1 MHRIRVGR
9 WTIVSTSIA
18 LCAIAAAGFL
28 ALRAEGLEKPP
39 TGDELLGKF
48 PYGRFEPPSECGG
61 CHDAIFR
68 QWRETLMA
76 QSFTH
81 EWDEIE
87 YFELALPHALK
98 EPKVAGVKEGCNGCH
113 APLAFLAGDI
123 PPKRPAEKTRA
134 NEGVSCEICHSI
146 CGYAGGDAYN
156 FNWAM
161 EPGETV
167 RSGHD
172 RDLDEHPVKETEV
185 HETTKI
191 CGTCH
196 NEKSPFGV
204 WVKATQLEWEAGPY
218 AKQGVL
224 CQNCHMPKAEGMV
237 VGSAEKPRAYK
248 HHIFKGAHDPS
259 KLRGAIEVSIR
270 PGELEAKPGATVFIE
285 AELYNGKAGHKIPT
299 GSVEERVLW
308 LHVEATDAAGKT
320 YHLPVDKKGFAGEE
334 YTIAGKAKAYFDIGD
349 IKGIPS
355 FPGLDRDREPEG
367 DRIFRMPYFD
377 PKGRMTVCQW
387 NTASLGVDYRIGP
400 RETKAETYTWKLP
413 AGIARGPV
421 RIRAT
426 LNYRLV
432 ALSVAEYMKVPEED
446 WKVREVNCA
455 ETTFTVK

>member
-1 MHRIRVGR
+1 MVRIRVGR
-9 WTIVSTSIA
+9 WAVVGMCLA
-18 LCAIAAAGFL
+18 LGGFVAAGLL
-28 ALRAEGLEKPP
+28 ALRADGAEKAP
-39 TGDELLGKF
+39 TGGDLLGKHHYSKF
-48 PYGRFEPPSECGG
+48 DPPSECGS
-61 CHDAIFR
+61 CHEGIFR

-76 QSFTH
+76 QAFTH
-81 EWDEIE
+81 KWDEIE

-123 PPKRPAEKTRA
+123 PPKRPEEKTRA

-146 CGYAGGDAYN
+146 CGYAGGDAFN

-161 EPGETV
+161 DPGETV
-167 RSGHD
+167 RALED
-172 RDLDEHPVKETEV
+172 RDLAEHPVKEAEIFG
-185 HETTKI
+185 TTKI

-204 WVKATQLEWEAGPY
+204 WVKATQLEWEEGPY

-224 CQNCHMPKAEGMV
+224 CQDCHMPKAEGLIA
-237 VGSAEKPRAYK
+237 GSSEKKKPFPQ
-248 HHIFKGAHDPS
+248 HLFKGAHDPS
-259 KLRGAIEVSIR
+259 KLRGAIELTIR
-270 PGELEAKPGATVFIE
+270 PDEAEAKPGDTVVIS
-285 AELYNGKAGHKIPT
+285 AELFNAKAGHKIPS

-377 PKGRMTVCQW
+377 PKGRMTICQW

-413 AGIARGPV
+413 EGLARGPV
-421 RIRAT
+421 SIRAT

-432 ALSVAEYMKVPEED
+432 ALSVAEYMKIPEED
-446 WKVREVNCA
+446 SKVREINRA
-455 ETTFTVK
+455 ETMFTVN